1 MSGDISRIAHTAP
14 RPRIT
19 VIGTGYLGATHAAC
33 MAELGF
39 EVLGLDVDPLK
50 IDALSRG
57 ELPFHEPG
65 LPELLIKHVSSGR
78 LRFTTSY
85 REASD
90 FGDVHFIG
98 VGTPQRPGES
108 AADLT
113 YVDAAVAQLARHLD
127 RDALIVGKSTVPVGT
142 ARRLRRMI
150 DDELEG
156 RALPA
161 DFRVGLAWNPEFLRE
176 GRAVEDTLA
185 PDRLVVG
192 AEDGDTDSRELL
204 RRVYAAPLA
213 GGTPLIET
221 DFETAEL
228 VKVAANAFLATKISF
243 INAFSE
249 ITETIGGD
257 ITTLADALGHDARI
271 GRKFLNAGVGFGGGC
286 LPKDIRALQ
295 ARAEELGAGAA
306 MRFLTQM
313 DEINLRRRDRVVHL
327 AEQSVGTLTG
337 ARITVLGAAF
347 KPESDDVRDSP
358 ALDVAARLYNS
369 GADVAVYDPQANR
382 NAAARF
388 PRLDYPDSLEEAAS
402 GADLTILL
410 TEWDEFRRLQP
421 QDLEPLVRERR
432 FIDGRN
438 VLPAEEWKASG
449 WEFSALGRRADVVGL
464 HALPGRAFESSARSR
479 LAPIDF
485 FQSLAA
491 E

>member
-1 MSGDISRIAHTAP
+1 MSGDTSRIEAAAP
-14 RPRIT
+14 QPRIT

-50 IDALSRG
+50 IVALSRG

-65 LPELLIKHVSSGR
+65 LPELLVKHVSSGR
-78 LRFTTSY
+78 LRFTNSY
-85 REASD
+85 REAAD

-108 AADLT
+108 AADLA
-113 YVDAAVAQLARHLD
+113 YVDAAVAELVRNLT

-142 ARRLRRMI
+142 ARRLRRLI

-156 RALPA
+156 RPEPA
-161 DFRVGLAWNPEFLRE
+161 APRVALAWNPEFLRE
-176 GRAVEDTLA
+176 GRAVQDTLA

-192 AEDGDTDSRELL
+192 TDDGDAESRALL

-213 GGTPLIET
+213 TGTPLIET

-249 ITETIGGD
+249 ITEVIGGD

-295 ARAEELGAGAA
+295 ARADELGAGAA

-313 DEINLRRRDRVVHL
+313 DEINLRRRDRVIHL
-327 AEQSVGTLTG
+327 ATQSVGLLQG
-337 ARITVLGAAF
+337 ARIAVLGAAF

-358 ALDVAARLYNS
+358 ALDIAARLYNS
-369 GADVAVYDPQANR
+369 GADVTVYDPQANR

-388 PRLDYPDSLEEAAS
+388 PRLEYARSLEEAVS
-402 GADLTILL
+402 GADLVVLL
-410 TEWDEFRRLQP
+410 TEWEEFRRLRP
-421 QDLEPLVRERR
+421 RDLEPLVRERR

-438 VLPAEEWKASG
+438 VLPAEDWKASG

-464 HALPGRAFESSARSR
+464 HEVREQVSGADPRSR